1 MLKWIIGLAICSPL
15 IFGAALLVA
24 SEYGGEKVELETLDE
39 RGTSFFTTLWVVELH
54 EEPWLRA
61 GDPEATWLQR
71 VRADPQV
78 FLIRDGERR
87 EYQAE
92 VSDDDVWRVNEAMR
106 DKYAWADQIVS
117 LIHDPEAVV
126 PVRLVEASRF
136 ED

>member
-1 MLKWIIGLAICSPL
+1 MAVSVFDLFKIGIGPSSSHTVGPMR
-15 IFGAALLVA
+15 AARLFALRLQHEGLLTRV
-24 SEYGGEKVELETLDE
+24 
-39 RGTSFFTTLWVVELH
+39 
-54 EEPWLRA
+54 
-61 GDPEATWLQR
+61 QR

-87 EYQAE
+87 EYRAE